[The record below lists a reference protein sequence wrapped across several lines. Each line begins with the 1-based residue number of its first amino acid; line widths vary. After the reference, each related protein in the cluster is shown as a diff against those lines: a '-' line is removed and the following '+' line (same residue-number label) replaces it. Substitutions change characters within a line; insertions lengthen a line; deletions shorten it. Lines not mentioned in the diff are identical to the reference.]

1 LEGHVGAQY
10 LLPLLSGGEGRG
22 LPGVVISRVAFQ
34 QAALGHPM
42 DDVVVLGRDGQGR
55 PATLE
60 LQAKRTINFT
70 SSDKNFG
77 DVMAF
82 ACRAMA
88 KPDFASTRY
97 ELAVAISRTST
108 RIEQHVQ
115 DVLRWARDY
124 QDAGSFFRRLNLP
137 GTTHQEKRDFV
148 AALRGHMQAAG
159 ALHDDISVWRLLSR
173 FQVLAFDFE
182 QPGSVCAQWA
192 RDRCALALATHDQG
206 RAGEFLE
213 ALQQIALQVDASGG
227 NLDAASLRHR
237 LTGERG
243 FRLAGDRRLHA
254 ARERIAETS
263 RSALD
268 DIDTQVHGIALD
280 RSVYI
285 AQALSALEQGRYL
298 EIRGAGGVGKSAIL
312 KELAARVGIESRV
325 MVVAPYRVPP
335 GGWSAMQAQLGCD
348 AAARDLLGDLAAD
361 GGGTL
366 FIDGLDRIDD
376 LGQQRTVI
384 DLIRAAAEVPGFR
397 VVATVR
403 PEFDADARAW
413 LPVTAMGTL
422 GHASTLMVEE
432 LDDEEVEHLRE
443 ANGVLAAL
451 LRPNH
456 PAGKLVRNLYRLN
469 RLARA
474 LPADATAASEAQM
487 AWQWWSTGDS
497 PDVPG
502 QVARRRVLH
511 ALAKHSLTMSSPMDA
526 STSPDEAIAALA
538 SSGSLRM
545 LTTALIEPAH
555 DVLRDWAVGCLLFE
569 DTAAIDTLPL
579 MLPAPARL
587 IRGVEIA
594 ACLHVERERNE
605 AAWRSFV
612 DRVSPAGAHGSW
624 RRAALL
630 ALARSER
637 AGDLLNRTLP
647 ALAHN
652 AAGLLSELVRAAIT
666 TDSQPA
672 APLWAALGLDTKFLT
687 EDFVM
692 PRGPSWGNLVSWSL
706 AAGDRLPPAAVPQFV
721 DLYRRWSMA
730 FGGVDPV
737 SPRLVDQLYGWLAV
751 AESRNHRHSASM
763 EEYIANKEAA
773 GISLNTAQEEDL
785 RVAFLAFCRLRPALA
800 ESYLRAMATR
810 RHRRGPFSHL
820 LQFVGTLPT
829 AAPRALADLFLDV
842 LVEGDSEEE
851 DRRSGLRQDFSN
863 WDRDYF
869 PASPTRPP
877 FLALLQAD
885 KEQGLRL
892 VHGIVAHVLRRRSNG
907 QNPGENRI
915 TIPFATGRRTF
926 PWVQSYMMS
935 RSWDTNIVPSALMA
949 LEAWAHLRIEAGE
962 AVQGVIDDVLGPE
975 GSPAAYLLVAVDV
988 MLSHW
993 PASRE
998 CLAPFAASAELLAL
1012 DRDRFGQDCVSP
1024 QVSASWVRPEPAGP
1038 IQLENLQRR
1047 PSRSTPLDAV
1057 LLDFGAYGPATTRE
1071 AMHAA
1076 LLEDVTRLGPPSAD
1090 CRGFAD
1096 PRAAAM
1102 SAMNR
1107 LELKNYVHEPNS
1119 DGRPSIT
1126 YVPPPD
1132 EAQLFGTLQA
1142 EAARD
1147 NEETSLHAELTSALG
1162 RSPCPTDLIDRGI
1175 RWGMREATAAPV
1187 AQAGVDLAWSER
1199 SKLIVAVLVL
1209 REGSAAQKA
1218 EAGDWARALLMEAA
1232 ARAPAEEA
1240 FPQPF
1245 PHNET
1250 AIVAAGLL
1258 VICRAA
1264 DDRATLERLLH
1275 LATRRSS
1282 GMSTV
1287 LGAELHAGRSVRP
1300 EVLRS
1305 LVRLGLASA
1314 IYALAP
1320 PFDDDFIG
1328 EGSMADRH
1336 QAREA
1341 ERKEAD
1347 RSKLLDLVSM
1357 ELAWLTEQGPEPDWP
1372 QLPDP
1377 RQPRRR
1383 RLLLVT
1389 EAEDSEVPRPEQ
1401 QREFAFS
1408 SGAGAPWLALAKD
1421 LWRTTEPAL
1430 LQGMVRHCWQW
1441 TAAANGVGAKPDD
1454 EPGEEPYEWNDAYF
1468 AAALTA
1474 AVSTEPAALDELV
1487 YQPLAQ
1493 LPEERFLDA
1502 LEPTL
1507 HAVDQLWLAIR
1518 VLPDAAALSLR
1529 TVLMPRLTATRA
1541 WRRLEG
1547 DPSVGIEMQL
1557 GGAVAAM
1564 FMGQHLI
1571 GQGPRCYVPVGEAA
1585 RAYQLMPLL
1594 TPLVEQAG
1602 GSLFV
1607 AMAFLRL
1614 LDLDPH
1620 LDRLEALSRAVNAWW
1635 NAQGANNAFWIDHGV
1650 GRRVYQW
1657 IDAAIG
1663 AGPVPRSVLDGPE
1676 LTGILDV
1683 LTRCG
1688 TPLVKALEDRVEAI
1702 RSSLP

>member
-1 LEGHVGAQY
+1 MPVDGPQLKHEADIRKVTKGTQTNIENMAKPRPRKAGKSAQGKKSPSAAKPRRKVRRIDDPLSAASPAAAGPGGALLEGHVGAQY
-10 LLPLLSGGEGRG
+10 LLSLLSGGEGRG
-22 LPGVVISRVAFQ
+22 LPGVIISRIAFQ
-34 QAALGHPM
+34 QAAMGYPM
-42 DDVVVLGRDGQGR
+42 DDVVVQGRDGQGR
-55 PATLE
+55 AATLE

-77 DVMAF
+77 DVVAF

-124 QDAGSFFRRLNLP
+124 QDAGGFFRRLNLP
-137 GTTHQEKRDFV
+137 GATHQEKRDFV

-182 QPGSVCAQWA
+182 QPGSICAQWA

-227 NLDAASLRHR
+227 SLDAASLRHR

-280 RSVYI
+280 RSVYV

-335 GGWSAMQAQLGCD
+335 GGWSALQAQLGCD

-376 LGQQRTVI
+376 LGQQRTVV

-422 GHASTLMVEE
+422 GHASTLIVEE
-432 LDDEEVEHLRE
+432 LGDEEVEHLRE

-451 LRPNH
+451 LRPSH

-469 RLARA
+469 RLARV

-526 STSPDEAIAALA
+526 SSSPGEAVAALT
-538 SSGSLRM
+538 SSGSLRT
-545 LTTALIEPAH
+545 LTTALVEPAH

-569 DTAAIDTLPL
+569 DSADIDALAL
-579 MLPAPARL
+579 AQPAPPRL
-587 IRGVEIA
+587 VRGVEIA
-594 ACLHVERERNE
+594 ACLHAERGPDEG
-605 AAWRSFV
+605 AWRSFI
-612 DRVSPAGAHGSW
+612 DRVSPSGAHGSW

-630 ALARSER
+630 ALTRSER
-637 AGDLLNRTLP
+637 AGDILNRTLP
-647 ALAHN
+647 ALASN

-692 PRGPSWGNLVSWSL
+692 PHGPSWVNLVNWSL
-706 AAGDRLPPAAVPQFV
+706 ETGDRLPPGAVPQFV

-730 FGGVDPV
+730 FGGADLL
-737 SPRLVDQLYGWLAV
+737 SPLLVDQLYAWLIA
-751 AESRNHRHSASM
+751 AERSNHRRSASVQ
-763 EEYIANKEAA
+763 EYIANQEAA
-773 GISLNTAQEEDL
+773 GISLSTAQEEDL

-800 ESYLRAMATR
+800 ESYLHAMGTLR
-810 RHRRGPFSHL
+810 YRRGPFSHL

-829 AAPRALADLFLDV
+829 AAPRALADLFLDA
-842 LVEGDSEEE
+842 LVESDSEEE

-863 WDRDYF
+863 WDREYF
-869 PASPTRPP
+869 PASPTRSP

-885 KEQGLRL
+885 KEHGLRL
-892 VHGIVAHVLRRRSNG
+892 VHGIVAHVLQRRSNG

-915 TIPFATGRRTF
+915 TIPFAAGRRAF

-935 RSWDTNIVPSALMA
+935 RSWDMNIVPSALMA
-949 LEAWAHLRIEAGE
+949 LEAWAHLRIETGE
-962 AVQGVIDDVLGPE
+962 PVQEVIDDVLGPE

-988 MLSHW
+988 LLSHW

-1012 DRDRFGQDCVSP
+1012 DRDRFGHDSVSP
-1024 QVSASWVRPEPAGP
+1024 QASASWVRPEPAGP
-1038 IQLENLQRR
+1038 IQLANLQRR
-1047 PSRSTPLDAV
+1047 PSRFTPLDAV
-1057 LLDFGAYGPATTRE
+1057 LLDFGAHGPATTRD

-1076 LLEDVTRLGPPSAD
+1076 LLEDVARLGAPSAD

-1102 SAMNR
+1102 SAVNR
-1107 LELKNYVHEPNS
+1107 LELKNYVRELDS

-1147 NEETSLHAELTSALG
+1147 HEETSLHAELTSALG
-1162 RSPCPTDLIDRGI
+1162 QSPCPPDLIHRGL
-1175 RWGMREATAAPV
+1175 RWGMRETAAATVLP
-1187 AQAGVDLAWSER
+1187 AGVDLAWSER

-1209 REGSAAQKA
+1209 REGSEAQRA
-1218 EAGDWARALLMEAA
+1218 EGGEWARDLLMKSVAK
-1232 ARAPAEEA
+1232 APAEEA

-1245 PHNET
+1245 PYNET

-1258 VICRAA
+1258 AMCRVAE
-1264 DDRATLERLLH
+1264 DRATLDRLLH

-1287 LGAELHAGRSVRP
+1287 LGAEVHAGRLVRP
-1300 EVLRS
+1300 EVVRS
-1305 LVRLGLASA
+1305 LLRLGLASA
-1314 IYALAP
+1314 IYAVAP
-1320 PFDDDFIG
+1320 AFDDDFTG

-1341 ERKEAD
+1341 ARKEAD
-1347 RSKLLDLVSM
+1347 QARLHDLVSM
-1357 ELAWLTEQGPEPDWP
+1357 ELQWLTDQGLEPGWP
-1372 QLPDP
+1372 QLPGP
-1377 RQPRRR
+1377 RVPRRR
-1383 RLLLVT
+1383 RGLLLV
-1389 EAEDSEVPRPEQ
+1389 
-1401 QREFAFS
+1401 
-1408 SGAGAPWLALAKD
+1408 
-1421 LWRTTEPAL
+1421 EP
-1430 LQGMVRHCWQW
+1430 
-1441 TAAANGVGAKPDD
+1441 K
-1454 EPGEEPYEWNDAYF
+1454 E
-1468 AAALTA
+1468 
-1474 AVSTEPAALDELV
+1474 ST
-1487 YQPLAQ
+1487 
-1493 LPEERFLDA
+1493 
-1502 LEPTL
+1502 
-1507 HAVDQLWLAIR
+1507 
-1518 VLPDAAALSLR
+1518 
-1529 TVLMPRLTATRA
+1529 
-1541 WRRLEG
+1541 
-1547 DPSVGIEMQL
+1547 
-1557 GGAVAAM
+1557 
-1564 FMGQHLI
+1564 
-1571 GQGPRCYVPVGEAA
+1571 
-1585 RAYQLMPLL
+1585 
-1594 TPLVEQAG
+1594 
-1602 GSLFV
+1602 
-1607 AMAFLRL
+1607 
-1614 LDLDPH
+1614 
-1620 LDRLEALSRAVNAWW
+1620 
-1635 NAQGANNAFWIDHGV
+1635 
-1650 GRRVYQW
+1650 RRVQ
-1657 IDAAIG
+1657 
-1663 AGPVPRSVLDGPE
+1663 
-1676 LTGILDV
+1676 
-1683 LTRCG
+1683 
-1688 TPLVKALEDRVEAI
+1688 
-1702 RSSLP
+1702 RSSANLLSALGRVHLGWPWP